1 MRRYAA
7 VLVVVVFLG
16 GLVGF
21 PRFAFGSV
29 MGNKIVNSSFNE
41 GEANWEHEATVTFE
55 AGETHQHG
63 NAKFIKQMITP
74 ALLQAGDVVDFRVLF
89 RIVDESG
96 YHYKQQF
103 TFLQNAGRTLCRIF
117 VNDQGAYDSLVGA
130 LIYESATEII
140 IRSVILSE
148 SLVPYVTCWSC
159 GISNTSLYV
168 ADVQLW
174 VGGYETAVGGELV
187 TPVPESTVEAKES
200 VIVHVHGY
208 DTATVVIN
216 GAVLKYEQTVPE
228 NDQWTILASAFGWR
242 ARNAVSIETPDGV
255 WWDYFF
261 NYSTTGPVAV
271 VFTPVTGGSYYQVP
285 VAVIGYVKNLPEGYT
300 AVVMNVNGVEF
311 ALSPDG
317 AGAFSSSTSSVS
329 RGANTVEIGYK
340 DSGSAYHALTTVAFM
355 YGSSPSG
362 GGVVQGPDVT
372 WDSTTITTALG
383 SLWGFMRGIVS
394 VLYEG
399 VACFPAGMQGLL
411 YAGLGLV
418 IVLRVLGR

>member
-29 MGNKIVNSSFNE
+29 MGNKIVNPSFDE
-41 GEANWEHEATVTFE
+41 GETGWTKAEGVTISG
-55 AGETHQHG
+55 GETHQQG
-63 NAKFIKQMITP
+63 NVKWVKQDITP
-74 ALLQAGDVVDFRVLF
+74 ALLQAGDMVDFRVRF
-89 RIVDESG
+89 RINDTTG
-96 YHYKQQF
+96 FHYKQSF
-103 TFLQNAGRTLCRIF
+103 IFMQNAGRTMCRIY
-117 VNDQGAYDSLVGA
+117 VNDLGAYDSLVGA

-140 IRSVILSE
+140 VRGVILSE
-148 SLVPYVTCWSC
+148 SIDPYVTCTC
-159 GISNTSLYV
+159 VGLAGTHLYV
-168 ADVQLW
+168 EDVQLW
-174 VGGYETAVGGELV
+174 VGGYEAAVGGELV
-187 TPVPESTVEAKES
+187 TPAPESTVEAKES

-216 GAVLKYEQTVPE
+216 GAVLKYQQAVPE
-228 NDQWTILASAFGWR
+228 NDQWTILASGFGWR
-242 ARNAVSIETPDGV
+242 ARNAVSIQTPDGV

-261 NYSTTGPVAV
+261 NYSTTGPLAV
-271 VFTPVTGGSYYQVP
+271 VFTPVTSASYYQVP

-300 AVVMNVNGVEF
+300 GVFMNVNGVLF
-311 ALSPDG
+311 TLTPDG
-317 AGAFSSSTSSVS
+317 AGAFSSSTSAVS
-329 RGANTVEIGYK
+329 KGANTVEIGYK
-340 DSGSAYHALTTVAFM
+340 DSGGTYAALTAVAFM
-355 YGSSPSG
+355 YGSSASG
-362 GGVVQGPDVT
+362 GGVVDGPDVV
-372 WDSTTITTALG
+372 WDATKITTALG

-418 IVLRVLGR
+418 IVLRVIGR